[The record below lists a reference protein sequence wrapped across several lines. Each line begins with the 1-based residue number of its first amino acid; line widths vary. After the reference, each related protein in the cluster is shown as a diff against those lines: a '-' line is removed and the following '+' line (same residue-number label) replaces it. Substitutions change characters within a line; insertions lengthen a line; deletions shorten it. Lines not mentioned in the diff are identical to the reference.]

1 MVQPMDE
8 PTNLVEFPPFS
19 LVSGGA
25 LFRLFR
31 GAHLCG
37 DGLELLSRRI
47 VMLSCIT
54 WVPLLILSAFE
65 GNALTGAIR
74 VPFLYDIDAYIR
86 FLIALPILIGAELMV
101 HQNMGPTLQRFLTR
115 KIILR
120 RDLPAFQSAIDAA
133 VRARNSVALE
143 ICVIIFVYTAGHWIW
158 QSKVALEEATWYGT
172 PQGAHFHLT
181 IAGYWYA
188 FVCIPI
194 MQFILLRWYLR
205 LFIWFQLLWRISRLN
220 LQLDAAHPD
229 RAGGLNFLGKA
240 SYSFA
245 PILIAEGALLAGLF
259 ADRVILEGHPFL
271 DFKVS
276 AAILTVVCVLA
287 LLGPL
292 FMFTPHLWR
301 TQRAGQR
308 EYGLLASQ
316 YLAEFREKWIVGVNP
331 KGEQLLGSA
340 DIQSLADMENSYDA
354 VRRMRLVP
362 FGLTEVT
369 VLAALTLA
377 PLLPL
382 TLTVWSLDEMVGRV
396 LKMMF

>member
-1 MVQPMDE
+1 MDE
-8 PTNLVEFPPFS
+8 SKNLVEFPQFS

-25 LFRLFR
+25 LFQLFR
-31 GAHLCG
+31 KAHLCG
-37 DGLELLSRRI
+37 DGLELLRRRI
-47 VMLSCIT
+47 ILLSCIT
-54 WVPLLILSAFE
+54 WVPLLVLSAFE
-65 GNALTGAIR
+65 GNALSGAIR
-74 VPFLYDIDAYIR
+74 VPFLHDIDAYVR
-86 FLIALPILIGAELMV
+86 FLIALPILISAELMV
-101 HQNMGPTLQRFLTR
+101 HQNMAPTLQRFLTR
-115 KIILR
+115 KIILKQ
-120 RDLPAFQSAIDAA
+120 DLPAFQSAIDSAL
-133 VRARNSVALE
+133 RIRNSAALE
-143 ICVIIFVYTAGHWIW
+143 VVLLIFVYTAGHWVW
-158 QSKVALEEATWYGT
+158 QSKVALGEATWYSA

-181 IAGYWYA
+181 AAGYWYV
-188 FVCIPI
+188 FFCIPVL
-194 MQFILLRWYLR
+194 QFFLARWYLR
-205 LFIWFQLLWRISRLN
+205 LFVWFQLLWRISRLN

-229 RAGGLNFLGKA
+229 RAGGLNFVGKA

-259 ADRVILEGHPFL
+259 ADRVVLEGHPFL

-276 AAILTVVCVLA
+276 AAGLTVVCVLA

-292 FMFTPHLWR
+292 LMFTPQLWR
-301 TQRAGQR
+301 AQRAGQR

-316 YLAEFREKWIVGVNP
+316 YLAAFKEKWILGVNP
-331 KGEQLLGSA
+331 KGEELLGSA

-382 TLTVWSLDEMVGRV
+382 TLTVWSLDQMVGRV